1 MLASKAG
8 SHQGG
13 ATLLCMTGTLS
24 GPMPDLPSP
33 APTAAAADPAQAPRL
48 LLLLAVGEQLYA
60 LDTQAVVEV
69 IPQVM
74 LRPVSG
80 AAAHQSG
87 VFNFR
92 GRVVPVIDATQL
104 IAGRPC
110 AGHLSSRI
118 IMVRHRAADGEP
130 ALLGLL
136 AERVTD
142 TVLKPLASFQPA
154 EGAAAQ
160 RPFLGGV
167 ALDERGLIQ
176 LLHGDQL
183 ARTALAGFEDP
194 ERVLPAPVSISGN
207 DGRA

>member
-1 MLASKAG
+1 MPEHSAPFQALAG
-8 SHQGG
+8 V
-13 ATLLCMTGTLS
+13 
-24 GPMPDLPSP
+24 
-33 APTAAAADPAQAPRL
+33 DPAQVPQL
-48 LLLLAVGEQLYA
+48 LLLLAVADQLYA
-60 LDTQAVVEV
+60 IDTQSVVEV
-69 IPQVM
+69 IPQVI
-74 LRPVSG
+74 LRPVPE
-80 AAAHQSG
+80 APAHQSG

-92 GRVVPVIDATQL
+92 GRVVPVVDVTQL

-142 TVLKPLASFQPA
+142 TLLKPLTSFQPA

-176 LLHGDQL
+176 LLLCDRL
-183 ARTALAGFEDP
+183 ASAALVGRDVRELAYSDLSSVGG
-194 ERVLPAPVSISGN
+194 R

>member
-1 MLASKAG
+1 
-8 SHQGG
+8 
-13 ATLLCMTGTLS
+13 
-24 GPMPDLPSP
+24 MPEPPALPQ
-33 APTAAAADPAQAPRL
+33 AAAAADPGQIPRL
-48 LLLLAVGEQLYA
+48 LLLLAVAEQLYA
-60 LDTQAVVEV
+60 VDTEAVVEV

-74 LRPVSG
+74 LRPISG
-80 AAAHQSG
+80 APPHQSG

-92 GRVVPVIDATQL
+92 GRVVPVVDVTQL

-118 IMVRHRAADGEP
+118 IMVRHRMADGEP

-142 TVLKPLASFQPA
+142 TLLKPLASFQPA

-176 LLHGDQL
+176 LLLCDRL
-183 ARTALAGFEDP
+183 ATAALVDFEAHALALFDQPSAG
-194 ERVLPAPVSISGN
+194 GN
-207 DGRA
+207 DGRS